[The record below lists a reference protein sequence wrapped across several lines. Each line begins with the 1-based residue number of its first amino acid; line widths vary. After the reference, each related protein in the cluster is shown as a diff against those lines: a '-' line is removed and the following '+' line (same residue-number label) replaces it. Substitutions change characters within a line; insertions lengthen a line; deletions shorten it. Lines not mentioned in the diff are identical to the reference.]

1 MRTRR
6 SNGIHSSLQLNS
18 HGQPKDSARIQPSIA
33 EGLVREGLRH
43 LGERQMTMQLRILG
57 GLLAAGTLLLQSC
70 ASLGDGGAS
79 RLGLIQQ
86 RQSLRCGVSGKIPG
100 FSFLSADGTYSGLD
114 VDLCKAFAAAFVGDA
129 KAVEYRP
136 LTAPERFT
144 ALRTGEIDLLSRNTT
159 NNLSRDAVGGNGVS
173 FAPVVFHDGQGLM
186 VKAGSGIRS
195 LADLSGQSI
204 CVGSGTTTEQN
215 LNDAFESQGI
225 PYQPIKYQDLNQVV
239 AGYLQGRCAAMTSDR
254 SQLAAARSGFDNPKQ
269 HRILEGVLSKEPLA
283 PLSVGG
289 DQQLGDAMRWVV
301 YALITAE
308 ELGITQANVR
318 DKLAEAKAQPELT
331 QRRRFLGV
339 EGELGKKLG
348 LANDFVVRTIEA
360 TGHYGEIYDR
370 HLGPTS
376 AVPIPRG
383 MNQLYRDGGA
393 MTAPPFQ

>member
-1 MRTRR
+1 
-6 SNGIHSSLQLNS
+6 
-18 HGQPKDSARIQPSIA
+18 
-33 EGLVREGLRH
+33 
-43 LGERQMTMQLRILG
+43 MQLRILG
-57 GLLAAGTLLLQSC
+57 GLLAAGSVLLQSC
-70 ASLGDGGAS
+70 ATLGEGGSS

-86 RQSLRCGVSGKIPG
+86 RQTLRCGVSGKIPG
-100 FSFLSADGTYSGLD
+100 FSFLSADGRYSGLD
-114 VDLCKAFAAAFVGDA
+114 VDLCKAFAAAFVADPEA
-129 KAVEYRP
+129 IEYRP

-159 NNLSRDAVGGNGVS
+159 FNLSRDASGGNGVS

-186 VKAGSGIRS
+186 VKVNSGIQS
-195 LADLSGQSI
+195 LNDLSGQSI

-215 LNDAFESQGI
+215 LNDAFEAEGI

-254 SQLAAARSGFDNPKQ
+254 SQLAAARSGFADPRQ
-269 HRILEGVLSKEPLA
+269 HRILETVLSKEPLA
-283 PLSVGG
+283 PVSVGG
-289 DQQLGDAMRWVV
+289 DQRLGDAMRWVV

-318 DKLAEAKAQPELT
+318 DKLAEARAQPQLT

-339 EGELGKKLG
+339 EGALGQKLG
-348 LANDFVVRTIEA
+348 LPNDFVVRIIEA
-360 TGHYGEIYDR
+360 TGHYGEIYNR
-370 HLGPTS
+370 HLGPSS

-383 MNQLYRDGGA
+383 INQLYREGGA

>member
-1 MRTRR
+1 MQRRTF
-6 SNGIHSSLQLNS
+6 
-18 HGQPKDSARIQPSIA
+18 A
-33 EGLVREGLRH
+33 
-43 LGERQMTMQLRILG
+43 
-57 GLLAAGTLLLQSC
+57 GLLAVASLMLQSC
-70 ASLGDGGAS
+70 ATLGEGGAS

-86 RQSLRCGVSGKIPG
+86 RQTLRCGISGKIPG
-100 FSFLSADGTYSGLD
+100 FSFLNADGSYSGLD
-114 VDLCKAFAAAFVGDA
+114 VDLCKAFAAALIGDA
-129 KAVEYRP
+129 QAIEYRP

-159 NNLSRDAVGGNGVS
+159 FNLSRDAAGGNGVS
-173 FAPVVFHDGQGLM
+173 FAPVIFHDGQGLM
-186 VKAGSGIRS
+186 VKASSGIQT
-195 LADLSGQSI
+195 LEDLRGQSI

-215 LNDAFESQGI
+215 LNDAFEARGI
-225 PYQPIKYQDLNQVV
+225 AYQPIKYQDLNQVL

-254 SQLAAARSGFDNPKQ
+254 SQLAAARSGFADAKQ
-269 HRILEGVLSKEPLA
+269 HKILDAVLSKEPLA

-289 DQQLGDAMRWVV
+289 DQRLADAMRWVV

-308 ELGITQANVR
+308 ELCITQANVR
-318 DKLAEAKAQPELT
+318 DKLAEAKAQPQLT
-331 QRRRFLGV
+331 QLRRFLGV
-339 EGELGKKLG
+339 EGGLGEKLG
-348 LANDFVVRTIEA
+348 LPNDFVVHTIEA